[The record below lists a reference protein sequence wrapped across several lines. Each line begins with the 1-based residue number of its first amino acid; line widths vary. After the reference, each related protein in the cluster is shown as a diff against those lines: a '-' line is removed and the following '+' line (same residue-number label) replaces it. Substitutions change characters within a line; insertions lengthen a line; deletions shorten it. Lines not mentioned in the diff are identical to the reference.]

1 MDLIK
6 LHVCSLYNES
16 LQIHSETHHL
26 HIILEH
32 LRREK
37 EKSNHSILLSRDVE
51 LKKQKEISVMIT
63 KKKG

>member
-1 MDLIK
+1 MSLCMDLIK

-26 HIILEH
+26 HIILEQ

-37 EKSNHSILLSRDVE
+37 ENPTNQSCCHEMLS
-51 LKKQKEISVMIT
+51 KKPEWHFCYDY
-63 KKKG
+63 

>member
-1 MDLIK
+1 MYLIK

-51 LKKQKEISVMIT
+51 
-63 KKKG
+63 

>member
-37 EKSNHSILLSRDVE
+37 ENPTNQSCCHEMLS
-51 LKKQKEISVMIT
+51 KKPE
-63 KKKG
+63 